1 MRHVIAIGEIVTV
14 NNSFVGMII
23 EISLKKNSVTYRV
36 QQTTDST
43 FNTIWAEDWEITSG
57 TKKLTLI
64 RECLLTD
71 KPKENKKE

>member
-1 MRHVIAIGEIVTV
+1 MRSIIAIGETVTV
-14 NNSFVGMII
+14 NNTFVGMVI
-23 EISLKKNSVTYRV
+23 EASLKKNSVTYRV
-36 QQTTDST
+36 QQTTDDT
-43 FNTIWAEDWEITSG
+43 LNTIWAEDWEITSG